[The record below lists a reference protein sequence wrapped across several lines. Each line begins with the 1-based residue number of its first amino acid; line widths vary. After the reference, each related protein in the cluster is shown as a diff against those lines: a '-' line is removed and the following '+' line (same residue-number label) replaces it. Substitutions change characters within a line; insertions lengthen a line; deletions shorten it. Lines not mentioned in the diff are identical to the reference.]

1 MKERHKVHKCTGTEG
16 VSFGLRSPCIGVE
29 ITQRERERVS
39 EPSPLGRVAELVF
52 SLGTTLSLVNG
63 LVKAL

>member
-16 VSFGLRSPCIGVE
+16 VSFGL
-29 ITQRERERVS
+29 RERERVS